1 VGCEGELDVDARYGR
16 VCYTDVL
23 LTQMAD
29 RARRLAEQ
37 VLHRTSRISN
47 FGLRIANLG
56 LQIE

>member
-1 VGCEGELDVDARYGR
+1 VGEFDVDARYGR
-16 VCYTDVL
+16 VSYTDVL

-56 LQIE
+56 FQIE